1 MTFFIDEKKLED
13 QQKKVDAC
21 ELALNS
27 GTTEINEGIHMR
39 TLLAVVRVGKEE
51 HKKLHKIELKAA
63 LILGRQLISKKKSLK
78 HGEYMPYLQGFGI
91 TTQDASRYCAVA
103 DKWSEIESKG
113 YTDYSISTV
122 LHKLRDDAV
131 NAQDGDLI
139 NAEKKRWEDTASEAA
154 GREAHL
160 MLKLNQAVSNLEKQR
175 QENESLRV
183 RLNEFLVSGSQPHRP
198 NPLETVFFPCSFYDQ
213 EVMSYLL

>member
-1 MTFFIDEKKLED
+1 MTLFLDEKKLEE
-13 QQKKVDAC
+13 QQKQVEAC
-21 ELALNS
+21 EIALNT
-27 GTTEINEGIHMR
+27 GTTEIDEKIHMR

-78 HGEYMPYLQGFGI
+78 HGQYTPYLQEFGI

-103 DKWSEIESKG
+103 DKWPEIVSKG

-122 LHKLRDDAV
+122 LHKLREDAI
-131 NAQDGDLI
+131 NAQDGDLL

-160 MLKLNQAVSNLEKQR
+160 MLELNQAVSNLEQQR
-175 QENESLRV
+175 QENESLRA
-183 RLNEFLVSGSQPHRP
+183 RLNEFLVSCSQPGKP
-198 NPLETVFFPCSFYDQ
+198 SPLEAVYFPCSFYD
-213 EVMSYLL
+213 EEILSYLR